1 MLRPWTGQDVDALH
15 QLWIDPDV
23 RRYLWDDI
31 AIARQRAAEVVRAH
45 FESVATRGV
54 GCWALHP
61 ADEEPLMGFC
71 GFRGIEETPDIEIV
85 YGLLPT
91 YWGRGLATEA
101 ARAAL
106 DHLWENGHPRVY
118 ARTDA
123 ANGKSIAVLRRL
135 GFRQVDSPSLMLT
148 SLLERPHD
156 WKKT

>member
-54 GCWALHP
+54 GYWALHP

-106 DHLWENGHPRVY
+106 DHFWENGHARVY